1 VGSWKDTGPK
11 IYKTMSHQ
19 WWWKNMYRDVTNYTQ
34 GCDQCAIVTGLG
46 RRQQPPMQSIPVDDP
61 FQIIAVDI
69 MELHL
74 TANGKLCFSLQ
85 SDQ

>member
-1 VGSWKDTGPK
+1 MT
-11 IYKTMSHQ
+11 
-19 WWWKNMYRDVTNYTQ
+19 
-34 GCDQCAIVTGLG
+34 
-46 RRQQPPMQSIPVDDP
+46 PMQSIPVDGP

-69 MELHL
+69 IELPL